1 MKKENLYWKERD
13 RETPQYREMGGGGG
27 GGGVEKVDNDQ

>member
-13 RETPQYREMGGGGG
+13 RETPQYREMCEGV